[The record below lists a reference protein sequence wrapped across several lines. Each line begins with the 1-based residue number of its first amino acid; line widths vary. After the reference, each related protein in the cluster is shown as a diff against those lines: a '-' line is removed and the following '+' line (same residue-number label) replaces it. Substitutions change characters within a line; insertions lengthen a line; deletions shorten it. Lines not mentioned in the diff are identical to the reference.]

1 MADNNFTDDYQF
13 HDPNF
18 NINLDQ
24 VNLKPMEQPGFLGNI
39 FGKASSFLEGGATP
53 LGIGLQIG
61 TSIFAHAQA
70 RKQEKRARKQAKKAK
85 QKLKEQMDIYKNL
98 DTSNPY
104 LNMENTMADLT
115 INQKQAQFEA
125 QQFQQSQA
133 NIMGGLRGAAG
144 GSGIGA
150 LAQSL
155 AQQGQIA
162 AQRSAASIGQQESA
176 NQMAERQMAG
186 QIQAQERQGEVYSR
200 GLKKEQAE
208 TLLGMEQ
215 QRFAAAKQA
224 QAAARQ
230 AKVDAITGG
239 ATGMMDMFAGFGG
252 TGDTGGVPHGFKL
265 DEASG
270 TYIPK

>member
-1 MADNNFTDDYQF
+1 MAFAVVAAGLA
-13 HDPNF
+13 
-18 NINLDQ
+18 I
-24 VNLKPMEQPGFLGNI
+24 
-39 FGKASSFLEGGATP
+39 GGGLAKTFM
-53 LGIGLQIG
+53 GI
-61 TSIFAHAQA
+61 SN
-70 RKQEKRARKQAKKAK
+70 AKKAK
-85 QKLKEQMDIYKNL
+85 QEQRIAKRKLRARMNQYEAL

-115 INQKQAQFEA
+115 INQKQAQFQS
-125 QQFQQSQA
+125 QQFAQSQA

-155 AQQGQIA
+155 AQQGQLASQQA
-162 AQRSAASIGQQESA
+162 AADIGRQESA
-176 NQMAERQMAG
+176 NIMAERQMAG
-186 QIQAQERQGEVYSR
+186 QIQAQEREGEIYSR

-224 QAAARQ
+224 QAAAKQ

-252 TGDTGGVPHGFKL
+252 TGDTDWEKL
-265 DEASG
+265 YKDSINDP
-270 TYIPK
+270 TK